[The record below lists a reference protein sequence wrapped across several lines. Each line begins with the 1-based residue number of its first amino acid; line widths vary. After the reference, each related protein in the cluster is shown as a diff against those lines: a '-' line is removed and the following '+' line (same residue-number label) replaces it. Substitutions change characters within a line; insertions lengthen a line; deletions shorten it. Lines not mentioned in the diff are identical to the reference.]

1 MSELGKYS
9 PQHRGG
15 LHAGDT
21 DSVDLTPE
29 NHGPHRMN
37 RKQTAKMLSKYLN
50 YYFWR
55 VRIFQTVI
63 LILQDVLDFGCRIR
77 DADAIF
83 RIERKDDQKIAQ
95 KSKLFYR
102 KYFEFTSN
110 HSGSVCGTL
119 WRIVSKYILFFCAW
133 FSRFTVGTCRTRR
146 ITIWAPRKITTDH
159 DMRPIRLITPFVNRK
174 YLSKKQKLQYH
185 DNPFSWITKR

>member
-1 MSELGKYS
+1 MC
-9 PQHRGG
+9 
-15 LHAGDT
+15 
-21 DSVDLTPE
+21 LT
-29 NHGPHRMN
+29 
-37 RKQTAKMLSKYLN
+37 
-50 YYFWR
+50 
-55 VRIFQTVI
+55 
-63 LILQDVLDFGCRIR
+63 LDAVYRIR

-110 HSGSVCGTL
+110 HSGSVHGTL

-146 ITIWAPRKITTDH
+146 ITLRVPRKITTDY
-159 DMRPIRLITPFVNRK
+159 DMRPIRLMNKAPSLMMKGQVYMERIRISCLLYGCETWTMKAELV
-174 YLSKKQKLQYH
+174 SKMEG
-185 DNPFSWITKR
+185 

>member
-15 LHAGDT
+15 LDAGDT
-21 DSVDLTPE
+21 DSVDLPPE

-95 KSKLFYR
+95 NSKLFYR

-110 HSGSVCGTL
+110 HSGSVRGTL
-119 WRIVSKYILFFCAW
+119 WRIVSKYILFFAHG
-133 FSRFTVGTCRTRR
+133 SVVL
-146 ITIWAPRKITTDH
+146 P
-159 DMRPIRLITPFVNRK
+159 
-174 YLSKKQKLQYH
+174 
-185 DNPFSWITKR
+185 

>member
-15 LHAGDT
+15 LDAGDT
-21 DSVDLTPE
+21 DSVDL

-37 RKQTAKMLSKYLN
+37 RKQTGKLLQKCFQRTSITISDASESFKQLSLYCNMCLTSDAV
-50 YYFWR
+50 Y
-55 VRIFQTVI
+55 
-63 LILQDVLDFGCRIR
+63 RIR

-95 KSKLFYR
+95 NTKLFYR
-102 KYFEFTSN
+102 NYFEFTTN
-110 HSGSVCGTL
+110 TSGRVCGTL

-133 FSRFTVGTCRTRR
+133 FSRFTEGTCRTRR
-146 ITIWAPRKITTDH
+146 ITLREPRKITTDH
-159 DMRPIRLITPFVNRK
+159 DMRPIRLSRIIQRDGTND
-174 YLSKKQKLQYH
+174 YE
-185 DNPFSWITKR
+185 